1 MALWPQKYIYIVNV
15 IRYSEPEQIYVRL
28 HVLSFSFD
36 LCTSN
41 ITASFYDLTEEIK

>member
-28 HVLSFSFD
+28 HVLSF
-36 LCTSN
+36 
-41 ITASFYDLTEEIK
+41 ILTFALLISQPVFMTLLKR